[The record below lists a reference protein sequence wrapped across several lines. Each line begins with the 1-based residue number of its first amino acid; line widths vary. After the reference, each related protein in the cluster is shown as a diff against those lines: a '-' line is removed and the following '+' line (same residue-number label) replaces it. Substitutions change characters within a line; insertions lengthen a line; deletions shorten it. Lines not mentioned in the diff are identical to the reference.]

1 MSLSFQKL
9 NTVQVLDPRVIVDN
23 ERDYAVFKA
32 GSQTTW
38 KQYTSTSISQSA
50 INFSCPPPSGGIF
63 VDRCVYLYLPV
74 RLSITATPPIGGYVI
89 NKGHDAPRSYPLMG
103 SLESIKATINNYTCT
118 INIGDVIHALTH
130 YNTDQKLKNHH
141 FSSSPVY
148 PDQSQNYS
156 SLSNVSTIRNPLG
169 GYENYGD
176 EAVTGRGGFPFVI
189 VSNPVQTGVGPI
201 TAVVDCAFCENII
214 LPPFYWG
221 NGLSSAFFNVNA
233 MDFTFNFYNQFANR
247 MWSRNELD
255 PLATVTGVFGGSVG
269 GPTSYGST
277 TGNSPYLFFQYI
289 TPQETQVLSP
299 SLAISYPYFDVQRYF
314 TDLPDL
320 PIGATNVMCNSNTFQ
335 LNSIPRRMYIYVRE
349 QNNVLLSGP
358 QYTDTYCPITSL
370 SIQFINKN
378 GLLNSANQ
386 LQLYQMCVKNHCNL
400 TWDQWSGGPV
410 QNAANYINASF
421 GTVGSVICVEFASD
435 IGLDS
440 LDAPG
445 KIMQSTIQITAT
457 VNNVSGRLMR
467 PTLVIVPILE
477 GVFTI
482 EGLGRASTNIGV
494 LTSNDILES
503 RSKPSVTYNDVE
515 HVNGG
520 NFLSGLINFGKN
532 IIGKLRESKAISNT
546 LSTIPHPLAQIGAP
560 IARILGFGEDGGY
573 DDGGVYASGYDGGV
587 LLGGN
592 NNSSQSKNQNQ
603 SQNQNQRDSGGV
615 LLGGKSMT
623 RSELKNRLRSY

>member
-9 NTVQVLDPRVIVDN
+9 NTVQVLDPRVIVEN
-23 ERDYAVFKA
+23 ERDYAIFKA

-38 KQYTSTSISQSA
+38 KQYTSTSISQAA

-63 VDRCVYLYLPV
+63 VDRCVYFYLPV
-74 RLSITATPPIGGYVI
+74 RISITATPAIGGYVL
-89 NKGHDAPRSYPLMG
+89 NKGRDAPRSYPIMG

-118 INIGDVIHALTH
+118 ISIGDVIHALTN

-141 FSSSPVY
+141 FSTSPVY

-156 SLSNVSTIRNPLG
+156 SLASNATIRNPLG

-176 EAVTGRGGFPFVI
+176 EAVSGRGAFPFVI
-189 VSNPVQTGVGPI
+189 VSNPVQAGTGPI

-214 LPPFYWG
+214 LPPFHWG
-221 NGLSSAFFNVNA
+221 NTQSSAFFNVNA

-255 PLATVTGVFGGSVG
+255 PNASCSAVFGGSVG
-269 GPTSYGST
+269 GPTSFGST

-289 TPQETQVLSP
+289 TPQETQILSP

-320 PIGATNVMCNSNTFQ
+320 QIGATNVMCNSNTFQ

-349 QNNVLLSGP
+349 QNNTLLSNCA
-358 QYTDTYCPITSL
+358 YTDSYCPITTLSL
-370 SIQFINKN
+370 QFLNKN

-386 LQLYQMCVKNHCNL
+386 MQLYQMCVKNHCNL

-410 QNAANYINASF
+410 ISATNFQAASY
-421 GTVGSVICVEFASD
+421 GTVGSVLCIEFASD
-435 IGLDS
+435 VGLDS

-445 KIMQSTIQITAT
+445 KIMQSTVQVT
-457 VNNVSGRLMR
+457 VSINNVSGRVMH
-467 PTLVIVPILE
+467 PSLVIVPILE

-482 EGLGRASTNIGV
+482 EGLGRASTNVGV
-494 LTSNDILES
+494 ITSQDILDAK
-503 RSKPSVTYNDVE
+503 SKPSISYKDVE

-520 NFLSGLINFGKN
+520 NFFSGLIDFGKK
-532 IIGKLRESKAISNT
+532 IIGKLRDSKAISNT
-546 LSTIPHPLAQIGAP
+546 LSAIPHPFAQIGAP
-560 IARILGFGEDGGY
+560 IARVLGFGD
-573 DDGGVYASGYDGGV
+573 GVYAAGDGGV
-587 LLGGN
+587 LLGG
-592 NNSSQSKNQNQ
+592 
-603 SQNQNQRDSGGV
+603 DEGGDYGDDY
-615 LLGGKSMT
+615 GGEVIGGRSVS
-623 RSELKNRLRSY
+623 RSELIKRLQR